1 MYPPVPTFPPLP
13 RRIRGDHVREARARQ
28 ESGDWQA
35 WPDTVDPAQPA
46 ATADDQRRDE
56 S

>member
-13 RRIRGDHVREARARQ
+13 KRVCGNRVREARARQ

-35 WPDTVDPAQPA
+35 WPDADAPSQPNT
-46 ATADDQRRDE
+46 TADDQRQDE